1 MEMIKNK
8 MHRSGWILV
17 SSLSLALWISMT
29 GSGALAAGPAEDVR
43 SLINEVL
50 SILNNPA
57 LQGEAHRP
65 QKVDLVEKAAA
76 RHFDYREMAKR
87 CLPETWESLSRNQQ
101 DEFVKTFSG
110 LLKASFACRLDEF
123 TKATVNYQPAILKT
137 DVAEVPIVI
146 LRPNDKI
153 PVSFRM
159 LNKPQ
164 GWMIYDLVI
173 EGVSL
178 VDNYQTQFA
187 RIIKGSSYQ
196 ELLKVLQARMQAEC
210 QP

>member
-8 MHRSGWILV
+8 MQGSGWIRV
-17 SSLSLALWISMT
+17 SSLSLALWIGMT

-50 SILNNPA
+50 SILNNPV

-76 RHFDYREMAKR
+76 RHFDYREMARR
-87 CLPETWESLSRNQQ
+87 CLPEAWDSLNRDQQ
-101 DEFVKTFSG
+101 DEFVKNFSG

-123 TKATVNYQPAILKT
+123 TKAKVTYQPEILKA
-137 DVAEVPIVI
+137 DYAEVPIVI

-153 PVSFRM
+153 PVTFRM
-159 LNKPQ
+159 LKQ
-164 GWMIYDLVI
+164 SQDWMICDLVI

-178 VDNYQTQFA
+178 ADNYKAQFS
-187 RIIKGSSYQ
+187 RIIQGASFKD
-196 ELLKVLQARMQAEC
+196 LLKVLQTKMQEEC
-210 QP
+210 KP

>member
-8 MHRSGWILV
+8 MHRSGWIRV

-65 QKVDLVEKAAA
+65 QKVDLVEKATA

-87 CLPETWESLSRNQQ
+87 CLPETWDSLNRDQQ
-101 DEFVKTFSG
+101 DEFVKNFSG
-110 LLKASFACRLDEF
+110 LLKASYACRLNEF
-123 TKATVNYQPAILKT
+123 TKATVNYQPAILKA

-178 VDNYQTQFA
+178 VDNYQAQFA

-196 ELLKVLQARMQAEC
+196 ELLKVLQARMQEEC
-210 QP
+210 RP